1 MIPDKVYNIVIN
13 LVPMTILFTIVMASI
28 RLIYVFY
35 AKEKITI
42 YKEIKSLVYII
53 YTFTLFQLITTTDF
67 NSYSNNFTLF
77 KEILRYDLDSPLF
90 FRNVI
95 GNILLFIPFGYL
107 ITDMINE
114 KANKNNIFITGII
127 ILITSLT
134 TEIIQM
140 FIGRSF
146 DIDDIFLNV
155 IGGLLGYIIF
165 VFIHKLIPKLPENLN
180 NNFIKGFVYIA
191 VVIGFFILFYILY
204 TLR

>member
-1 MIPDKVYNIVIN
+1 M
-13 LVPMTILFTIVMASI
+13 
-28 RLIYVFY
+28 
-35 AKEKITI
+35 
-42 YKEIKSLVYII
+42 
-53 YTFTLFQLITTTDF
+53 
-67 NSYSNNFTLF
+67 
-77 KEILRYDLDSPLF
+77 
-90 FRNVI
+90 
-95 GNILLFIPFGYL
+95 LFIPFGYL

-127 ILITSLT
+127 VLITSLT

-191 VVIGFFILFYILY
+191 VIIGFFILFYILY